1 MRSLLL
7 TLLATTLVAYQGK
20 KAPQLKPPLLDV
32 IDLTAQRDQALLV
45 IDCKLK
51 NTGERPAEKLVIIV
65 DVLDSDKR
73 AITTQKGGSDPESI
87 EPGEHAE
94 FNAQMRLPP
103 RAVYVRLSFEDGAG
117 RDVKANSAGPV
128 AIE

>member
-1 MRSLLL
+1 MRSVLLVFL
-7 TLLATTLVAYQGK
+7 TTVLMAYQGK
-20 KAPQLKPPLLDV
+20 KAPQLKPPELDV
-32 IDLTAQRDQALLV
+32 TEVTAQRDQALLV
-45 IDCKLK
+45 IDCRLK
-51 NTGERPAEKLVIIV
+51 NTGERPAEKLVVIV

-87 EPGEHAE
+87 EPGEQAE
-94 FNAQMRLPP
+94 FHAQMRLPP

-117 RDVKANSAGPV
+117 RDVKANNAEPF

>member
-7 TLLATTLVAYQGK
+7 ILLAATLGAYQGK
-20 KAPQLKPPLLDV
+20 KAPQLRPPALEVNDM
-32 IDLTAQRDQALLV
+32 TAQRDQELLV

-51 NTGERPAEKLVIIV
+51 NTGERPAEKLVVIV

-87 EPGEHAE
+87 EPGEQAD

-117 RDVKANSAGPV
+117 RDIKSNKTGAV